1 MLDELKYINHKGAE
15 VVFGDGI
22 FLNEN
27 DLRDIGW
34 DFERATYRDRLTRSV
49 RQKTLP
55 VRICVDDADGLAVR
69 NRFVDTID
77 IDCSLQ
83 QPGRFVVN
91 GYELRCYVTEMRF
104 SRYLDRNGYVRA
116 DLTVDP
122 IDGAWSKP
130 VSHVF
135 SEVVDS
141 GESDALDFPMAL
153 PFDFG
158 ASRRNSVDLG
168 TALTPSPFLLRIF
181 GPVSKPRVIIGGN
194 TYGVDAEVPD
204 GARLEIDSRMKTIY
218 LIERDGTRT
227 DCFRDRLRGSKGSGS
242 YIFEPI
248 PAKAAQVSW
257 SGLFDFELTAYEERS
272 TPKC

>member
-1 MLDELKYINHKGAE
+1 MLDELKYVNCKGAE

-34 DFERATYRDRLTRSV
+34 NFERATYRDRLTRST
-49 RQKTLP
+49 QTKTLP
-55 VRICVDDADGLAVR
+55 VRICVDDERGIEVR
-69 NRFVDTID
+69 NGFVDAID

-104 SRYLDRNGYVRA
+104 SRYLDRNGYVRI
-116 DLTVDP
+116 DLAVEP

-130 VSHVF
+130 IRHVF
-135 SEVVDS
+135 SEVIDS
-141 GESDALDFPMAL
+141 GESDALDFPL
-153 PFDFG
+153 GFPFDFG
-158 ASRRNSVDLG
+158 AVRPNSVDMG
-168 TALTPSPFLLRIF
+168 TALTPSPFLMRIF
-181 GPVSKPRVIIGGN
+181 GPVSRPRVTVGGN
-194 TYGVDAEVPD
+194 VYGVDAEVAD
-204 GARLEIDSRMKTIY
+204 GARLEIDSRAKTIEI
-218 LIERDGTRT
+218 IERDGTRT
-227 DCFRDRLRGSKGSGS
+227 DCFRDRVRGAQGSGS

-248 PAKAAQVSW
+248 PAKAAQVVW
-257 SGLFDFELTAYEERS
+257 NGLFDFELIAYEERS